1 MKRDRFALYGI
12 DMESSWLDV
21 MPKDVTNEIAHQ
33 LARSLRED
41 IHTELRAEL
50 LQELPG
56 DGVWVDN
63 PTLYH
68 RLALDVQC
76 CLKQM
81 SQRELY
87 FITHWVGTLEL
98 DIFERLGLES
108 VLGAWRQQLQLTYI
122 LSHEKKETNA
132 PTYYCMSFINM
143 LPYQTLLDLKRLLNG
158 RG

>member
-1 MKRDRFALYGI
+1 MLCDI
-12 DMESSWLDV
+12 DMESSWLDI

-50 LQELPG
+50 LQEIPG

-68 RLALDVQC
+68 RLALDVQSYM
-76 CLKQM
+76 KHM

-87 FITHWVGTLEL
+87 FIKRWVETLEL
-98 DIFERLGLES
+98 DIFERIGLES
-108 VLGAWRQQLQLTYI
+108 VLGAWQEQLRRTYI
-122 LSHEKKETNA
+122 LSHEKKRTNA
-132 PTYYCMSFINM
+132 PIYYSMSFINM